1 MGRPRKRS
9 SFFFIALLFTTSL
22 YYQGVRLLSAQTI
35 GCDGESGMTIIEI
48 LVVVLIIG
56 IIVTIAIPTF
66 SSTGRTAQDGV
77 CAGNLPVDRRRHRS
91 VRGAGGRPPSKRS

>member
-1 MGRPRKRS
+1 
-9 SFFFIALLFTTSL
+9 
-22 YYQGVRLLSAQTI
+22 
-35 GCDGESGMTIIEI
+35 MTIIEI

-77 CAGNLPVDRRRHRS
+77 CAGNLRLIDGAIAQYQAQTGGFPIS
-91 VRGAGGRPPSKRS
+91 VADLVSAGYLKTLRPDPHSGYAGYSVVGGDAVADGGHQTYP